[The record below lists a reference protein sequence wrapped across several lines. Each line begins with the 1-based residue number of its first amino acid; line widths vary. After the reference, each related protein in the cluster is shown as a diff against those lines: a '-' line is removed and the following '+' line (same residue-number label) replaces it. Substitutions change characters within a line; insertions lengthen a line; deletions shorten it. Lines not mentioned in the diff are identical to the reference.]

1 MTLCPTKRA
10 IHYVMGEDLPGAKSR
25 CTKSSVTTLIEQ
37 FLAPPQGPDYIVC
50 DSAFG
55 ADTEQGREVVF
66 LDSLD
71 DIEFRKRG
79 GAQEPEGL

>member
-1 MTLCPTKRA
+1 
-10 IHYVMGEDLPGAKSR
+10 MGEDLPGAKSR

-37 FLAPPQGPDYIVC
+37 FLAPPQGPYYIVC

-55 ADTEQGREVVF
+55 ADTEYGREVVF

-79 GAQEPEGL
+79 ELKNLKVYEFRLVYDSAFGE